1 MIIDIIIAVALIIA
15 IFKGYQQGLI
25 VALFSVLAFIIG
37 IAAAMKLSTV
47 VAGYIGKAVE
57 VSDQWL
63 PVISFVVVFLIVVL
77 LIHWGAKLIQKTVQL
92 AMLGWVNRLGGVL
105 LFCVLYIL
113 IFSVLIFYAEQV
125 SLIKPETKDAS
136 VTYSY
141 IQPWGPKVIDG
152 IGKIIP
158 FFKGMFQDLQE
169 FFGNVSNQIPVA
181 K

>member
-1 MIIDIIIAVALIIA
+1 MVIDIIIAVALIIA

-37 IAAAMKLSTV
+37 IAAAMKLSAV

-57 VSDQWL
+57 ISDKWL
-63 PVISFVVVFLIVVL
+63 PVISFVAVFVIVIL
-77 LIHWGAKLIQKTVQL
+77 LISWGAKLIQKTVQL
-92 AMLGWVNRLGGVL
+92 AMLGWVNRIGGIL

-113 IFSVLIFYAEQV
+113 ILSVLIFYAEQV
-125 SLIKPETKDAS
+125 SLIKPETRDAS
-136 VTYSY
+136 FTYSY
-141 IQPWGPKVIDG
+141 IQPWGPKVIDAV
-152 IGKIIP
+152 GKIIP

>member
-1 MIIDIIIAVALIIA
+1 MVIDIIIAVALIFA
-15 IFKGYQQGLI
+15 IIKGYQQGLI
-25 VALFSVLAFIIG
+25 VALFSVLAFIVG
-37 IAAAMKLSTV
+37 IAAAMKLSTL
-47 VAGYIGKAVE
+47 VAAYIGKAVK

-63 PVISFVVVFLIVVL
+63 PVISFVVVFVIVVL
-77 LIHWGAKLIQKTVQL
+77 LIRLGAKLIQKTVQL
-92 AMLGWVNRLGGVL
+92 AMLGWVNRIGGIL

-125 SLIKPETKDAS
+125 SLIKPETRDAS

>member
-141 IQPWGPKVIDG
+141 MQPWGPKVIDG